1 MPYYKAIVWVFLILA
16 IAGLIVGVLAKGIG
30 FQIVGLAPI
39 SYLRFTGTCLLFV
52 IAVSL
57 VELATKAKGQM

>member
-1 MPYYKAIVWVFLILA
+1 MPYYKAIVWVFLTLA
-16 IAGLIVGVLAKGIG
+16 TVSLIVGILAKGIG
-30 FQIVGLAPI
+30 FQIFGLVPI

-57 VELATKAKGQM
+57 VELATKTTG

>member
-1 MPYYKAIVWVFLILA
+1 MPYYKTIVWIFLILA
-16 IAGLIVGVLAKGIG
+16 IVGFIVGILAKGFG
-30 FQIVGLAPI
+30 FHIFGLVPI

-57 VELATKAKGQM
+57 VELATRKD